1 MTPSLMTEATPRA
14 EGQLDAVIVRS
25 APPGGSALARA
36 LRNGDVGAEWLLA
49 LPESPDAWRSRIAG
63 IRAASEP
70 GWADRL
76 APAFAATGAA
86 RDRLARAVDRGA
98 VVTTGQQPGLFGGP
112 AYTWTKAMGALAFAD
127 ALEQATG
134 VPVAPVFWAATD
146 DADWL
151 EASVTHLLM
160 RDGVRTIALPG
171 PATDGIAMND
181 VRLGDTAEALAAL
194 RAAAGSAASRSV
206 LELVEGAYVP
216 HATIGAAYLALL
228 RALLEP
234 WGIAVLDASHP
245 ATRAAADPVLRRA
258 LTAAPA
264 VRDALRQRRE
274 AIVTAGHTPQVETL
288 DELSLVFRTSIGASG
303 REGERTRDRVP
314 VADAA
319 RVAREAE
326 RGTLGANV
334 LLRPV
339 LEQCLLPTVA
349 YLAGPGE
356 YAYFA
361 QVGPVAAA
369 LGVPQPL
376 VLPRWAGEVV
386 ETRSLD
392 LLESLELDEAALS
405 DPHGAESIVA
415 RRVLEEPI
423 QDALERLRLTIETQ
437 TGAVGGALRDAVA
450 PGEAPVAAASV
461 VEGLERDLLGRI
473 ARFERRL
480 VAGVKRR
487 EASLMRDVAHVRG
500 ALRPYG
506 KSPERTLNLVPMLA
520 RHGTGLLGMLRD
532 GAGEHAQALLRGDTR
547 VP

>member
-1 MTPSLMTEATPRA
+1 MTPSPMTDASLQVDA
-14 EGQLDAVIVRS
+14 GLDAVIVRS
-25 APPGGSALARA
+25 APLGGSAFSRA
-36 LRNGDVGAEWLLA
+36 LRESDAGTEGLLA
-49 LPESPDAWRSRIAG
+49 PPSSADAWRGRIDDA
-63 IRAASEP
+63 RAAIEQ
-70 GWADRL
+70 GWAERL

-86 RDRLARAVDRGA
+86 RERLARAADGGA

-127 ALEQATG
+127 VLEENTG

-151 EASVTHLLM
+151 EASVTHLLT
-160 RDGVRTIALPG
+160 RDGVRAVSLPG
-171 PATDGIAMND
+171 PATDGVSMND
-181 VRLGDTAEALAAL
+181 VLLGDTADALAAL
-194 RAAAGSAASRSV
+194 RASAGSAASRSV
-206 LELVEGAYVP
+206 LEIAEGSYVP
-216 HATIGAAYLALL
+216 HATIGGAYLALL

-258 LTAAPA
+258 LAAAPA
-264 VRDALRQRRE
+264 VRDALRGRHD
-274 AIVTAGHTPQVETL
+274 AIVAGGHAPQVETL
-288 DELSLVFRTSIGASG
+288 DDLSLVFRTSTRKSG
-303 REGERTRDRVP
+303 SAGQRTRERVP
-314 VADAA
+314 VTDAS

-326 RGTLGANV
+326 VGSLGANV

-339 LEQCLLPTVA
+339 VERCLLPTVA

-361 QVGPVAAA
+361 QVGPVADA

-376 VLPRWAGEVV
+376 VLPRWSGEVV
-386 ETRSLD
+386 ERRSLA
-392 LLESLELDEAALS
+392 LLESLELDEAALA
-405 DPHGAESIVA
+405 DPHGAETLAA

-423 QDALERLRLTIETQ
+423 QDAVERLRVTIETQ
-437 TGAVGGALRDAVA
+437 TGAIGGALRDAVSPGDA
-450 PGEAPVAAASV
+450 PLAAGSV
-461 VEGLERDLLGRI
+461 VDGLERDLLGRI

-487 EASLMRDVAHVRG
+487 ETALMRDVAHVRG

-506 KSPERTLNLVPMLA
+506 KSPERTLNLLPMLA
-520 RHGTGLLGMLRD
+520 RHGTGVLGMLRD
-532 GAGEHAQALLRGDTR
+532 AARDHAEALLRGNTQ